1 MTFSYDFDSCALN
14 NSNENDEL
22 TLDNWNPSS
31 KQKKMIQPQWRKDQI
46 GTNFNQQPGLDDVKK
61 IKIFVKKKIP
71 DFEIMHYFGINSE
84 TLAAIKQGKYCP
96 AEGILI
102 NDLETM
108 GKELK
113 RINEILIKARRAND
127 YIAQVLFI
135 DNKDYKD
142 YVDYCD
148 NKKTNDKN
156 KKTNKSK
163 DSLC

>member
-1 MTFSYDFDSCALN
+1 
-14 NSNENDEL
+14 
-22 TLDNWNPSS
+22 
-31 KQKKMIQPQWRKDQI
+31 
-46 GTNFNQQPGLDDVKK
+46 
-61 IKIFVKKKIP
+61 
-71 DFEIMHYFGINSE
+71 MHYFGINSE
-84 TLAAIKQGKYCP
+84 TLTAIKQENYCS

-108 GKELK
+108 EKELK